1 VHVAIENLKIVEEKS
16 KKIEEQLKIAE
27 AIN

>member
-1 VHVAIENLKIVEEKS
+1 VHAAIENLKIVEEKS